1 MNMKNAYR
9 TGLLAIALS
18 LTAGSCLL
26 PAQTVDP
33 EHLNIGAYARYNNIL
48 DGQGIYLNLLD
59 SHGYDLYGLS
69 AGLSTRPE
77 DGNWYEWAF
86 NYPTFG
92 LGLSYGRSGS
102 LAFKNQ
108 SRLGD
113 IANLYGW
120 AEFDLV
126 RTRVFRFGPLLELGL
141 AFTGQ
146 TYDYHTNPANRFIGS
161 PVFALIGTGLQAEW
175 LFTPQWALT
184 GGVYLTHHSN
194 GMLRA
199 PNLGI
204 NEFSVGAGVRRYLA
218 PVRFTPRSAV
228 HPEQP
233 AFPKGLHWQVFAAAG
248 VHSCPVELDGILKSG
263 APDRLPPAR
272 LRAVLGTELL
282 WRYSPIFAT
291 GVGAELD
298 YAANNYRETDR
309 LLTGG
314 TDPAGYSPLRAGLY
328 LIQEFR
334 YRQVSVHLAAG
345 CYLFKR
351 TGLTEDVGRTFQKL
365 GARYHFARAGGLFAG
380 LDMRAHQMDRSY
392 SLEWSLGYSF

>member
-1 MNMKNAYR
+1 MKNAFR
-9 TGLLAIALS
+9 IGLLAIGLS

-33 EHLNIGAYARYNNIL
+33 EHLNVGAYARYNNIL
-48 DGQGIYLNLLD
+48 DGQGIYQNLLD
-59 SHGYDLYGLS
+59 SHAYDLYGIA
-69 AGLSTRPE
+69 AGLATRPE
-77 DGNWYEWAF
+77 DGNWYEWAY

-92 LGLSYGRSGS
+92 LALSYGRSGS
-102 LAFKNQ
+102 LDFKNN

-120 AEFDLV
+120 AEFDFV
-126 RTRVFRFGPLLELGL
+126 RTRSFRFGPLLELGL

-146 TYDYHTNPANRFIGS
+146 TYDYHTNRANRFIGS
-161 PVFALIGTGLQAEW
+161 PVFALIGTG
-175 LFTPQWALT
+175 
-184 GGVYLTHHSN
+184 
-194 GMLRA
+194 
-199 PNLGI
+199 
-204 NEFSVGAGVRRYLA
+204 VRHYLA

-228 HPEQP
+228 HPERP

-298 YAANNYRETDR
+298 YADNNYRETDR

-328 LIQEFR
+328 IIQEFR

-345 CYLFKR
+345 YYLFKR